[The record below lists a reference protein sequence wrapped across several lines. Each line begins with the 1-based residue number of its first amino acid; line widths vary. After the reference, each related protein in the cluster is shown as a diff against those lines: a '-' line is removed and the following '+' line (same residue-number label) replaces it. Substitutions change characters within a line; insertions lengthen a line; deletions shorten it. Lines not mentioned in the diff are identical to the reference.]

1 MPYRFRSM
9 AAERKG
15 DGWMRKLGL
24 VAVAVALVV
33 AGCGGSSGSSSSSGG
48 SSQAASGGT
57 LNVFAAASLTN
68 AFDALGKTYEQQNPG
83 WSVRLNYD
91 GSDILAAQIEQGV
104 PADVYAAASA
114 KYPEQLQGENLLGDT
129 TNFATN
135 TLVLIVPADNPANI
149 KSVNDLTKDNAKV
162 VIGDD
167 SVPIGSYTR
176 DVLDGLG
183 INIDDLNIVSQEQ
196 KVTDISAKVS
206 LGEADA
212 GFVYVTDAQAA
223 GDKVKSID
231 LPADANATAT
241 YPIGILTDSKN
252 QEAAQRWIDLVMSS
266 DGQQVLQSFG
276 FGPAPSS

>member
-1 MPYRFRSM
+1 
-9 AAERKG
+9 
-15 DGWMRKLGL
+15 MRRLLLL
-24 VAVAVALVV
+24 VAMVLVA
-33 AGCGGSSGSSSSSGG
+33 AGCGGSFRSSSGG
-48 SSQAASGGT
+48 SSAASSGGT

-83 WSVRLNYD
+83 WTVRLNYD

-104 PADVYAAASA
+104 PADVYAAAST

-135 TLVLIVPADNPANI
+135 TLVLIVPADNPAHI

-162 VIGDD
+162 VIGDE

-196 KVTDISAKVS
+196 KVTDIVRQGVAGRGRRRVRLRDGRPGGRRQGQVDRAARRVRTPPPPIPSVS
-206 LGEADA
+206 SPTRRTRRRRSG
-212 GFVYVTDAQAA
+212 G
-223 GDKVKSID
+223 SI
-231 LPADANATAT
+231 
-241 YPIGILTDSKN
+241 
-252 QEAAQRWIDLVMSS
+252 W
-266 DGQQVLQSFG
+266 
-276 FGPAPSS
+276 

>member
-1 MPYRFRSM
+1 MVVAI
-9 AAERKG
+9 AA
-15 DGWMRKLGL
+15 LL
-24 VAVAVALVV
+24 VAAA
-33 AGCGGSSGSSSSSGG
+33 CGDSSGSSSSDP
-48 SSQAASGGT
+48 SSAAASGGT

-68 AFDALGKTYEQQNPG
+68 AFDDLAKTYEQQNAG
-83 WSVRLNYD
+83 WKVRLNYD
-91 GSDILAAQIEQGV
+91 GSDILAEQIEQGV
-104 PADVYAAASA
+104 PADVYAAAST
-114 KYPEQLQGENLLGDT
+114 KYPEQLQGDNLLGDT
-129 TNFATN
+129 TDFATN

-149 KSVNDLTKDNAKV
+149 TSVDDLKTDDAKL
-162 VIGDD
+162 VIGDE
-167 SVPIGSYTR
+167 SVPIGGYTR

-183 INIDDLNIVSQEQ
+183 INVDDLNVVSEEQ
-196 KVTDISAKVS
+196 KVTDITAKVS

-252 QEAAQRWIDLVMSS
+252 QEAAQRWIDLVTSS
-266 DGQQVLQSFG
+266 DGQQVLQSYG

>member
-1 MPYRFRSM
+1 
-9 AAERKG
+9 
-15 DGWMRKLGL
+15 MRGPLWLL
-24 VAVAVALVV
+24 VAMALVA
-33 AGCGGSSGSSSSSGG
+33 AGCGGSSGSSSGSSGG
-48 SSQAASGGT
+48 SSAASSGGT

-68 AFDALGKTYEQQNPG
+68 AFDALGKTYGQQNPG
-83 WSVRLNYD
+83 WTVRLNYD

-104 PADVYAAASA
+104 PADVYAAAST
-114 KYPEQLQGENLLGDT
+114 KYPEQLQGENLLGDA

-135 TLVLIVPADNPANI
+135 TLVLIVPADNPKNI
-149 KSVNDLTKDNAKV
+149 TSVNDLTKDNAKL
-162 VIGDD
+162 VIGDE

>member
-1 MPYRFRSM
+1 MRRPVWLM
-9 AAERKG
+9 ALA
-15 DGWMRKLGL
+15 MVL
-24 VAVAVALVV
+24 VA
-33 AGCGGSSGSSSSSGG
+33 AGCGGDSGSSSEGSGG
-48 SSQAASGGT
+48 SSAAASGGT

-68 AFDALGKTYEQQNPG
+68 AFDQLAKTYESQNPG

-91 GSDILAAQIEQGV
+91 GSDILAEQIEQGV
-104 PADVYAAASA
+104 PADVYAAASP
-114 KYPEQLQGENLLGDT
+114 KYPEQLQGDNLLGDT
-129 TNFATN
+129 TDFATN

-149 KSVNDLTKDNAKV
+149 TSVSDLAKDNAKV
-162 VIGDD
+162 VIGDE

-176 DVLDGLG
+176 DVLDGLD

-223 GDKVKSID
+223 GDKVKSVD
-231 LPADANATAT
+231 LPAGANATAT

>member
-1 MPYRFRSM
+1 MRRLVWLM
-9 AAERKG
+9 ALA
-15 DGWMRKLGL
+15 MVL
-24 VAVAVALVV
+24 VA
-33 AGCGGSSGSSSSSGG
+33 AGCGGDSGSSSEGSGG
-48 SSQAASGGT
+48 SSAAARGGT

-68 AFDALGKTYEQQNPG
+68 AFDQLAKTYESQNPG

-91 GSDILAAQIEQGV
+91 GSDILAEQIEQGV
-104 PADVYAAASA
+104 PADVYAAASP
-114 KYPEQLQGENLLGDT
+114 KYPEQLQGDKLLGDT
-129 TNFATN
+129 TDFATN

-149 KSVNDLTKDNAKV
+149 TSVSDLAKDNAKV
-162 VIGDD
+162 VIGDE

-231 LPADANATAT
+231 LPAGANATAT

>member
-1 MPYRFRSM
+1 MRRL
-9 AAERKG
+9 
-15 DGWMRKLGL
+15 GWL
-24 VAVAVALVV
+24 VALAMVLVA
-33 AGCGGSSGSSSSSGG
+33 AGCGGDSVSSSE
-48 SSQAASGGT
+48 SGGT

-68 AFDALGKTYEQQNPG
+68 AFDELAKTYESQNPG
-83 WSVRLNYD
+83 WSVRLNDD
-91 GSDILAAQIEQGV
+91 GSDILAEQIEQGV
-104 PADVYAAASA
+104 AADVYAAASP
-114 KYPEQLQGENLLGDT
+114 KYPEQLQGDNLLGDT
-129 TNFATN
+129 TDFATN
-135 TLVLIVPADNPANI
+135 TLVMIVPADNPAKI
-149 KSVNDLTKDNAKV
+149 TSVDDLTKGNGKV
-162 VIGDD
+162 VIGDG

-223 GDKVKSID
+223 GDKVQSVD

-241 YPIGILTDSKN
+241 YPIGILTDSTN
-252 QEAAQRWIDLVMSS
+252 QEAARRWIDLVMSS

>member
-1 MPYRFRSM
+1 
-9 AAERKG
+9 
-15 DGWMRKLGL
+15 MRRLLWLL
-24 VAVAVALVV
+24 VAMALVA
-33 AGCGGSSGSSSSSGG
+33 AGCGGSSGSSSGSSGG
-48 SSQAASGGT
+48 SSAASSGGT

-68 AFDALGKTYEQQNPG
+68 AFDSLGKTYEQQNPG
-83 WSVRLNYD
+83 WTVRLNYD

-104 PADVYAAASA
+104 PADVYAAASTT
-114 KYPEQLQGENLLGDT
+114 YPEQLQGENLLGDT

-135 TLVLIVPADNPANI
+135 TLVLIVPADNPKNI
-149 KSVNDLTKDNAKV
+149 TSVNDLTKDNAKLV
-162 VIGDD
+162 VGDE

-223 GDKVKSID
+223 GDKVESID
-231 LPADANATAT
+231 LPAAADATAM

-266 DGQQVLQSFG
+266 DGQQVLRSFG